1 MRSTSISNYLK
12 KREHNFNSG
21 FSMLEVMLG
30 AIILVILVVPLIS
43 VMQSSTRATALSRDH
58 LIAEHLGRSIYEY
71 VAFWGNTD
79 STVSFENAET
89 IFEVPE
95 TLTCPLNGLKGKSVT
110 ELSTEPGDIL
120 MPDDGEEQFRLDGT
134 SPDFANLYKRFSYT
148 LDITKSTK
156 DTVVTSTS
164 MAALFRCD
172 IKVYWKDTVG
182 KEKEF
187 KFSNYLAKRKY

>member
-1 MRSTSISNYLK
+1 MMLNYN
-12 KREHNFNSG
+12 RINSG

-30 AIILVILVVPLIS
+30 GVILVLLVVPLIS
-43 VMQSSTRATALSRDH
+43 VMQGSARATALSRDH

-79 STVSFENAET
+79 ATTSFEKAET
-89 IFEVPE
+89 IFKVPE
-95 TLTCPLNGLKGKSVT
+95 TLVCSLNGLKGKSVT
-110 ELSTEPGDIL
+110 ELSTTPGDIL
-120 MPDDGEEQFRLDGT
+120 MPDDGDDQFDLGGN
-134 SPDFANLYKRFSYT
+134 SPSFANLYKKFSYT

-164 MAALFRCD
+164 SAVLFRCD

-182 KEKEF
+182 REKVF

>member
-1 MRSTSISNYLK
+1 MV
-12 KREHNFNSG
+12 NSG
-21 FSMLEVMLG
+21 FSMLEVMFG

-71 VAFWGNTD
+71 VAFWGQTD
-79 STVSFENAET
+79 STASFENAET
-89 IFEVPE
+89 IFEVPD
-95 TLTCPLNGLKGKSVT
+95 TMTCSLNGLKGKSVT

-120 MPDDGEEQFRLDGT
+120 MPDDGEDQFKLDGN
-134 SPDFANLYKRFSYT
+134 SPGFANLYKRFSYS

-156 DTVVTSTS
+156 DTVVTTASL
-164 MAALFRCD
+164 AALFRCD
-172 IKVYWKDTVG
+172 IKIYWKDTAG